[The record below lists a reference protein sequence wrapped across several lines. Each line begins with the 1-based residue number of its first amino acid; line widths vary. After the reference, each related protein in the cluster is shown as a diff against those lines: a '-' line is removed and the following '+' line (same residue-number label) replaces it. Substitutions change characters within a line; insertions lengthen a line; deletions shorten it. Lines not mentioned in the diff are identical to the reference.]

1 MGSPHRPQMP
11 PARGSKRTSRR
22 AVEDCLDA
30 TQGELRWLHESDSR
44 TDASVHSETGFH
56 VRTIDAVKE
65 MVEDYEL
72 AHECEPMSS
81 AVYYLAMKYH
91 HRYPKDADVPDTLRC
106 TSVPRVSLAMLNEHL
121 KPAIVTVAAALNH
134 RRSVF
139 PLCRYNP
146 K

>member
-1 MGSPHRPQMP
+1 MP

-30 TQGELRWLHESDSR
+30 TQGELRWLQESDSR

-65 MVEDYEL
+65 MVEDYER
-72 AHECEPMSS
+72 EQQCEPMSS

-91 HRYPKDADVPDTLRC
+91 HRYPKDRDVPDTLRC
-106 TSVPRVSLAMLNEHL
+106 TSDCVPRVSLAMLNEHL
-121 KPAIVTVAAALNH
+121 KPAVATVAAALNH
-134 RRSVF
+134 RRYF
-139 PLCRYNP
+139 ALCFSQG
-146 K
+146 

>member
-1 MGSPHRPQMP
+1 MP

-106 TSVPRVSLAMLNEHL
+106 TSVPRASLAMLNEHL

>member
-1 MGSPHRPQMP
+1 MP

-30 TQGELRWLHESDSR
+30 TQGELRWLQESDSR

-65 MVEDYEL
+65 MVEDYER
-72 AHECEPMSS
+72 EQQCEAMRS

-91 HRYPKDADVPDTLRC
+91 HRYPKDRDVPDTLRC
-106 TSVPRVSLAMLNEHL
+106 TSVPRVTLVMLNEHL
-121 KPAIVTVAAALNH
+121 KPAVATVAAALNH
-134 RRSVF
+134 RR
-139 PLCRYNP
+139 
-146 K
+146 

>member
-1 MGSPHRPQMP
+1 MP

-30 TQGELRWLHESDSR
+30 TQGELRWLQESDSR

-65 MVEDYEL
+65 MVEDYER
-72 AHECEPMSS
+72 EQQCEPMSS

-91 HRYPKDADVPDTLRC
+91 HRYPKDRDVPDTLRC

-121 KPAIVTVAAALNH
+121 KPAVATVAAALNH
-134 RRSVF
+134 RRYFARVF
-139 PLCRYNP
+139 LKGNSWVLGT

>member
-1 MGSPHRPQMP
+1 M
-11 PARGSKRTSRR
+11 
-22 AVEDCLDA
+22 
-30 TQGELRWLHESDSR
+30 
-44 TDASVHSETGFH
+44 HSETGFH

-106 TSVPRVSLAMLNEHL
+106 TSVPRVSLAMLNGHL

-139 PLCRYNP
+139 PLCRTIPSNFAWW
-146 K
+146 

>member
-1 MGSPHRPQMP
+1 MP
-11 PARGSKRTSRR
+11 PARGSKLTSRQ
-22 AVEDCLDA
+22 AVEDCVDA
-30 TQGELRWLHESDSR
+30 TEGELRWLHESDSR
-44 TDASVHSETGFH
+44 TGAS

-81 AVYYLAMKYH
+81 AVYYLTMKYH
-91 HRYPKDADVPDTLRC
+91 HRYPKKADVPDTLRC

-121 KPAIVTVAAALNH
+121 KPAVATVAAALNH
-134 RRSVF
+134 RRYFARVF
-139 PLCRYNP
+139 LKGNSWVLGT

>member
-1 MGSPHRPQMP
+1 MP

-30 TQGELRWLHESDSR
+30 TQGELRWLQESDSR

-65 MVEDYEL
+65 MVEDYER
-72 AHECEPMSS
+72 EQQCEAMRS

-91 HRYPKDADVPDTLRC
+91 HRYPKDRDVPDTLRC
-106 TSVPRVSLAMLNEHL
+106 TSVPRVSLEMLNEHL

-134 RRSVF
+134 RRSYF
-139 PLCRYNP
+139 LCVA
-146 K
+146 